1 MSLRPAT
8 PVLAALAALTA
19 LAGAEAVHALVT
31 APRDAARLAE
41 AARLVGALGLTDL
54 ALFTE
59 ARYTRHPALADLATA
74 FQDNPLSFEHFPSGS
89 LIAPPRDFGPTALGF
104 AQAEL
109 R

>member
-8 PVLAALAALTA
+8 PVLSALAALLA
-19 LAGAEAVHALVT
+19 LAGVEASQALLT
-31 APRDAARLAE
+31 APRDAARLQTE
-41 AARLVGALGLTDL
+41 AQLVHDLGLTDL

-89 LIAPPRDFGPTALGF
+89 LIGPPEHFGPMALGVTPGGKP
-104 AQAEL
+104 
-109 R
+109 

>member
-19 LAGAEAVHALVT
+19 LAGVEATHALVT
-31 APRDAARLAE
+31 APREAARLQS
-41 AARLVGALGLTDL
+41 AAQLVGALGLSDL

-104 AQAEL
+104 SAEA
-109 R
+109 RR